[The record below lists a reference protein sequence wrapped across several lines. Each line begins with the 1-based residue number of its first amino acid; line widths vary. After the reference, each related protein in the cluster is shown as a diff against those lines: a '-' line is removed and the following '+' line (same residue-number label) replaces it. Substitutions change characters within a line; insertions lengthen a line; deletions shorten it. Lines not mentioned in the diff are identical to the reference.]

1 MLAGASAATAGPSG
15 VRTVSGGPLGAPSV
29 PDQST
34 LQQLARCAELRAREE
49 RLLREVAA
57 ALGHGETQ
65 RHSTPTHRVNIAEVE
80 DLYLRCTS
88 DSMYIL
94 DTSHDITQQLGQQEV
109 EAAAADEPENYN
121 QKRRSSTELYREAAA
136 IWGLTCRMSDSCRC
150 LDCQS
155 RYFDCDFE
163 DEERPPDLAA
173 GGPIL
178 FDHVLNHPVTCSLL

>member
-15 VRTVSGGPLGAPSV
+15 VRTVSGGPLGAPSA

-57 ALGHGETQ
+57 ALGHNEP
-65 RHSTPTHRVNIAEVE
+65 RHATPTHRVNISEVE

-94 DTSHDITQQLGQQEV
+94 DTSSDIQQQLGQQQPTEAEGTAEV
-109 EAAAADEPENYN
+109 PENYN
-121 QKRRSSTELYREAAA
+121 HKRRSSTELYREAAA

-150 LDCQS
+150 LDCQVHS
-155 RYFDCDFE
+155 
-163 DEERPPDLAA
+163 LAPTPA
-173 GGPIL
+173 PCPRKKSARRRG
-178 FDHVLNHPVTCSLL
+178 D